1 MDGLPSSVPAR
12 QLGAAV
18 QQPDVQIK
26 RELVSLYGGE
36 HGASIPS
43 RGYLSDVIW
52 GEQIVYPAE
61 TVGNRSAAVMS
72 GNALSSA
79 ERIIYYGFNIGQWK
93 WRLDSETT
101 VLTRAFMTQPL
112 LVFLQDVDKVKI
124 AGQMVNSPFFAQ
136 ALAEHKKYVLDPLW
150 TNNTVLDDLLEGL
163 GEYGVSQLTEVQK
176 LGGAQAF
183 NTRLAQPEITA
194 ALQSTQ
200 PGINFADKSKTFEI
214 FKGMSVSGSRE
225 ITTQKE
231 QMDFTSYSTLTY
243 GVQEVVNFENISGG
257 FWDNVDRH
265 FFKVPLLKPVTG
277 WLDKDLVKKT
287 TLGISKIPV
296 LQTVGGSAQVAL
308 FRNNPYTPYD
318 APMAMNLV
326 TAAAVTAEVV
336 GTAAAVFKPEL
347 INTLMTEVKAFS
359 DKAQP
364 YVEWTALIYSVAKSG
379 QDLLCTAADAKEGIC
394 GDYFKKIDKLMKLVP
409 SGVID
414 SVQGALKAGEASKP
428 FDENT
433 FCGTAILAGRFT
445 GNVRKTPM
453 DKRSNNTKL
462 AVCAFNELITK
473 PIISNIKD
481 YLPTT
486 YGRIKDVKSI
496 KLTADFFKRAGW
508 KINVTGVPADIR
520 LESLVA
526 QLATTKV
533 GIKDSL
539 KVLSGVMDVSNG
551 TLEFTRAVMDG
562 KVQMLPLLI
571 QLRDA
576 LMDYLEE
583 NGNAYA
589 SAALYDVFKA
599 LTPAKYVQLAYAAGN
614 KGTALAWDWMTD
626 PSVVKLAM
634 RRRTKNA
641 LDISYQIPEMRAVRY
656 LKVPFND
663 KKMVSHTLTGTY
675 YRGKDDSYI
684 YPVAND
690 KGSNN
695 LLVMPG
701 FSASIENQSVF
712 DVVDKGTIKQLLAKG
727 NVNLLLDVIKFN
739 SSSEVRDV
747 PSTERKQG
755 DYRYFTTTVQDSFF
769 PWWNPIVGLDAQDV
783 LNQKIFGKDMSKYQA
798 IDFTEIYLNQLKGKA
813 NFTLRHKTSGIYSD
827 YTHIAFKSG
836 ANEKL
841 FANTFSVYVLN
852 NLKAWATSL
861 NKSSLVYREQKSGS
875 FTGVG
880 EVQLKFNKDVT
891 WSGVG
896 NNGLW
901 AVWHTVQNG
910 KYVWSDPVSLG
921 SILGGE
927 TKVLAFPPGIDV
939 KTSELVV
946 YDDILS
952 GYLAR
957 SKVSRS
963 QVLNNLVSATYYSQY
978 PLIRVPLPSLASTNS
993 SLLKPIDT
1001 DKDGVPDYLDA
1012 FKSDPKWAYDTDK
1025 DGMPDGWEIQ
1035 YGLNIYGPADA
1046 VKDKDGDGYSNLY
1059 EFKSNTSPADKNSKP
1074 VPVIAKIVPL
1084 TGKVGQTVTL
1094 NVSGSNL
1101 PSTIVANIAKQTV
1114 GCSTATKS
1122 ATAATFTCPLSVV
1135 GSQTLAV
1142 KTNTQANG
1150 GTVISGGTA
1159 TFVVSPALT
1168 APKNLKTIPGTSKV
1182 TLSWDAVTGAVGYG
1196 ICRAT
1201 VSITDVGKCASYAG
1215 GAWTGAT
1222 NTQTELSGLVNGTK
1236 YYFRVIALDAK
1247 GNKSSA
1253 SAEVT
1258 ATPQKIVGVTSKLND
1273 TGITTCS
1280 NSTQN
1285 GQPCP
1290 LLTHPRQD
1298 ADHGRD
1304 VTHNDN
1310 SDGHAGFSFT
1320 KIGANGETLPNS
1332 ATDWYCVKDNVT
1344 GLIWEIKQGTPNN
1357 VKGDSGLHDPDDTFT
1372 WYEPDNTKNGGNAG
1386 DPAGIPGSIN
1396 VNYGKTCY
1404 GHDHKT
1410 VATWCNTKA
1419 YVDRVNTDGLCG
1431 AKDWRLPSKEELL
1444 SIVSYDRD
1452 NPAIDTDWFP
1462 DTPSESPALFWSI
1475 SSYAYYYFD
1484 YYAWRVDFGGG
1495 GASSYFKSSGSRV
1508 RLVRSL
1514 Q

>member
-1 MDGLPSSVPAR
+1 MKKLLSQHLKCIFLFFTLINIWLVTNANAESNQATIVTIADYQIGMEGLASMLVTKPLSTNNFQADTI
-12 QLGAAV
+12 QK
-18 QQPDVQIK
+18 K

-36 HGASIPS
+36 HGVSIPA
-43 RGYLSDVIW
+43 RGYLSDVVW
-52 GEQIVYPAE
+52 GEEVRYPLKTTKNNEKTGSLDSKSQRILYYSFNVGRWKKQLDAE
-61 TVGNRSAAVMS
+61 TS
-72 GNALSSA
+72 
-79 ERIIYYGFNIGQWK
+79 I
-93 WRLDSETT
+93 
-101 VLTRAFMTQPL
+101 LTRAFMTQPL
-112 LVFLQDVDKVKI
+112 LVFLKDTDKTQI
-124 AGQMVNSPFFAQ
+124 AEKMVNSPFFAQ

-243 GVQEVVNFENISGG
+243 GVQEVVNFENISGSLE
-257 FWDNVDRH
+257 DNFDRH
-265 FFKVPLLKPVTG
+265 FFKVPLLTPVTG

-287 TLGISKIPV
+287 TLGISKISA
-296 LQTVGGSAQVAL
+296 LQTVGSSAQVAL

-336 GTAAAVFKPEL
+336 GTATAVFKPEL
-347 INTLMTEVKAFS
+347 INTLMTNVNKFVSISKIADAVK
-359 DKAQP
+359 P
-364 YVEWTALIYSVAKSG
+364 YFEWAVLTYSVAKSA

-394 GDYFKKIDKLMKLVP
+394 GDYFKKIDKLMKLMP

-433 FCGTAILAGRFT
+433 FCGAAILAGRFT
-445 GNVRKTPM
+445 GNVRKQPM
-453 DKRSNNTKL
+453 DKSSNNTKL
-462 AVCAFNELITK
+462 AVCAFNEIVTK

-486 YGRIKDVKSI
+486 YGRIKDIKSI

-539 KVLSGVMDVSNG
+539 KVLSGIMDVSTG
-551 TLEFTRAVMDG
+551 TLDFIQAVKEG
-562 KVQMLPLLI
+562 KVQMSPLLV

-576 LMDYLEE
+576 LLDHLEE

-634 RRRTKNA
+634 RRRTKDA

-684 YPVAND
+684 YPVASDN
-690 KGSNN
+690 GSNN

-701 FSASIENQSVF
+701 FSASIENQSAF

-798 IDFTEIYLNQLKGKA
+798 IDLTEIYLNQLKGKA
-813 NFTLRHKTSGIYSD
+813 DFTLRHKTSGIYSD

-836 ANEKL
+836 ADEKL

-861 NKSSLVYREQKSGS
+861 NKSSLVYREQKLGS

-927 TKVLAFPPGIDV
+927 TKVLTFPPGIDI

-978 PLIRVPLPSLASTNS
+978 PLVRVPLPSLASTNS

-1035 YGLNIYGPADA
+1035 YGLDIYNPADA

-1059 EFKSNTSPADKNSKP
+1059 EFKSNTSPSDKNSRP
-1074 VPVIAKIVPL
+1074 VPVITNITPL
-1084 TGKVGQTVTL
+1084 TGKVGQTIIL
-1094 NVSGSNL
+1094 NVRGSNL
-1101 PSTIVANIAKQTV
+1101 PPTIVANIATQTV
-1114 GCSTATKS
+1114 GCTTTTKS
-1122 ATAATFTCPLSVV
+1122 VTAAAFSCPLNVA
-1135 GSQTLAV
+1135 GSYALGI
-1142 KTNTQANG
+1142 KTNIQANG
-1150 GTVISGGTA
+1150 GVPISGGSA
-1159 TFVVSPALT
+1159 TFVVLAKPNA
-1168 APKNLKTIPGTSKV
+1168 
-1182 TLSWDAVTGAVGYG
+1182 TG
-1196 ICRAT
+1196 
-1201 VSITDVGKCASYAG
+1201 
-1215 GAWTGAT
+1215 
-1222 NTQTELSGLVNGTK
+1222 
-1236 YYFRVIALDAK
+1236 
-1247 GNKSSA
+1247 
-1253 SAEVT
+1253 
-1258 ATPQKIVGVTSKLND
+1258 KLND
-1273 TGITTCS
+1273 TGIALCGDYAYGGSASHNNDVSCALQT
-1280 NSTQN
+1280 
-1285 GQPCP
+1285 
-1290 LLTHPRQD
+1290 D
-1298 ADHGRD
+1298 ADGDPIPQGQDGTSGRD
-1304 VTHNDN
+1304 VTANDDG
-1310 SDGHAGFSFT
+1310 DGHAGFSFT
-1320 KIGANGETLPNS
+1320 KISSTGAELPVS
-1332 ATDWYCVKDNVT
+1332 ATQWSCVKDNVT
-1344 GLIWEIKQGTPNN
+1344 GLMWEIK
-1357 VKGDSGLHDPDDTFT
+1357 VDDSGLHDKDWTYS
-1372 WYEPDNTKNGGNAG
+1372 WYEPDGTKNGG
-1386 DPAGIPGSIN
+1386 DAGIQDGGRCDDTSQCDTYGYVRA
-1396 VNYGKTCY
+1396 VN
-1404 GHDHKT
+1404 
-1410 VATWCNTKA
+1410 AASW
-1419 YVDRVNTDGLCG
+1419 CG
-1431 AKDWRLPSKEELL
+1431 AKDWRMPTLSELY
-1444 SIVSYDRD
+1444 SIASYNRYI
-1452 NPAIDTDWFP
+1452 PAIDVDWFP
-1462 DTPSESPALFWSI
+1462 DNLSLSSPDGYFTIDNGIWS
-1475 SSYAYYYFD
+1475 SSPLAKSDKFVWGIYFGEGRGYWFPKLD
-1484 YYAWRVDFGGG
+1484 RR
-1495 GASSYFKSSGSRV
+1495 SV
-1508 RLVRSL
+1508 RLVRSG